1 MVMELTKPQRGSI
14 AQLNVQLQ
22 SEVTASLDSLSV
34 SMLAVTEPSTSTEGE
49 EGIGR
54 GECGS
59 GGETVRV
66 VQGTGTGSVSFS
78 ETVSDTV
85 DDLCRRS
92 SSVCV
97 CGPVKCADY
106 LGIMQD
112 EVTLALYHR
121 SLQEPHVCK
130 YLLVL
135 EVCPG
140 ANVERATPLPG
151 GKGKENVI
159 LSVAFLPSKVPLSLE
174 ETSHLGFVLVQP
186 AFVQLLLVLAAGGK
200 VLGEE
205 FGLLC
210 EDVQHLIQDRQRV
223 EDVEEEPGG
232 VRYSAME
239 VLCYLAGREVHQTDR
254 WGLSGQVTYW
264 DMRVTSWLRLTEW
277 VCLCEW
283 VCITKWV
290 CLCEWVC
297 LSKSTCLTKWV
308 CLKCFFH

>member
-1 MVMELTKPQRGSI
+1 MVMELTKPQRGNI

-22 SEVTASLDSLSV
+22 SEVTASLVSLSV
-34 SMLAVTEPSTSTEGE
+34 SMLAVTEPSRSTEGE
-49 EGIGR
+49 EGIGQ

-59 GGETVRV
+59 GGETARV
-66 VQGTGTGSVSFS
+66 AQGTGTGRVSFS

-97 CGPVKCADY
+97 WGPVKCADY

-112 EVTLALYHR
+112 EVTLALYHD
-121 SLQEPHVCK
+121 SLQEPCVRK

-159 LSVAFLPSKVPLSLE
+159 LSVAFLPSKVQLSLE
-174 ETSHLGFVLVQP
+174 ETSRLGLVLLQP

-200 VLGEE
+200 VLRKE
-205 FGLLC
+205 FDLLC
-210 EDVQHLIQDRQRV
+210 ADVQHLVQDHQCG
-223 EDVEEEPGG
+223 EDVGEELDG

-239 VLCYLAGREVHQTDR
+239 VLCYLAGREMHQTDR
-254 WGLSGQVTYW
+254 WA
-264 DMRVTSWLRLTEW
+264 
-277 VCLCEW
+277 
-283 VCITKWV
+283 
-290 CLCEWVC
+290 
-297 LSKSTCLTKWV
+297 
-308 CLKCFFH
+308 